1 MQCLDYS
8 NAYQDVLHSLEEDG
22 LMSFMSLASAGL
34 RAGLDRMSEDG
45 LTTGLCWWDEQ
56 NSRFPIIPTVCQH
69 IWRCSWWFYTLLV
82 FS

>member
-8 NAYQDVLHSLEEDG
+8 NAYRDVLHSLREDG

-45 LTTGLCWWDEQ
+45 LTIPPGQVTAEQLCCWDEQ
-56 NSRFPIIPTVCQH
+56 LDEDNSRFPIIPTVCQH
-69 IWRCSWWFYTLLV
+69 IWR
-82 FS
+82 